1 LQDTWRARPD
11 LTLTYG
17 LRWQYLSVPYE
28 IHGLEVI
35 PDTSYDQFMGPRLA
49 DAAAGV
55 PGPLPLVN
63 YMLGGKA
70 NHAQGFYHPNWRDF
84 APRLSFA
91 YNPSVTDGVLG
102 RIFGDRKTVI
112 RGGAGIVFDHPATS
126 SLNFQQDQ
134 FTYVLQNV
142 SATTYGFGESAAQ
155 ALANDPRFTAVG
167 TLPALVPPIP
177 PSLPFTPDPAGTADG
192 VGFFNYA
199 IDPHLRTPYSETITF
214 GVQRE
219 LPGNFSVDANY
230 FGRFGRRLLGQADA
244 GQVVDFKDP
253 ASGQKLGAAFAAISQ
268 QLRQDPTGAS
278 VTPQPFFENQIGAAI
293 APFGLTCGD
302 IDTSCTNF
310 VTDNLGSL
318 VFVGDI
324 GDSVQALQ
332 GAGAL
337 IPGVGLHPQFATN
350 LYMTN
355 KAYSDYHGLLVTL
368 HKKESHGLQFD
379 LNYTYSHS
387 IDNISAPANQAFG
400 SNGAGGI
407 LCDSLNLSV
416 CRGNSDFDVRHAI
429 SMNAIYELPFGH
441 GKAFASTVPGWANQ
455 IIGGWLVSGIMSW
468 RTGLAFQTVA
478 ESFPISFANNVPA
491 VFNGDQG
498 AVKVNVH
505 TDPATGQVQL
515 FADPTK
521 AIGAFSFPTGLEAGT
536 RNNLF
541 GPHYSNLDLG
551 LSKHFSIRES
561 MALEFRADAFNVLN
575 HANFSLPGLDTTS
588 DITTP
593 DTFGVITSAAPAR
606 VLQLALRLDF

>member
-1 LQDTWRARPD
+1 
-11 LTLTYG
+11 
-17 LRWQYLSVPYE
+17 
-28 IHGLEVI
+28 
-35 PDTSYDQFMGPRLA
+35 
-49 DAAAGV
+49 
-55 PGPLPLVN
+55 
-63 YMLGGKA
+63 
-70 NHAQGFYHPNWRDF
+70 
-84 APRLSFA
+84 
-91 YNPSVTDGVLG
+91 
-102 RIFGDRKTVI
+102 
-112 RGGAGIVFDHPATS
+112 
-126 SLNFQQDQ
+126 
-134 FTYVLQNV
+134 
-142 SATTYGFGESAAQ
+142 
-155 ALANDPRFTAVG
+155 
-167 TLPALVPPIP
+167 
-177 PSLPFTPDPAGTADG
+177 
-192 VGFFNYA
+192 
-199 IDPHLRTPYSETITF
+199 
-214 GVQRE
+214 
-219 LPGNFSVDANY
+219 
-230 FGRFGRRLLGQADA
+230 
-244 GQVVDFKDP
+244 
-253 ASGQKLGAAFAAISQ
+253 
-268 QLRQDPTGAS
+268 
-278 VTPQPFFENQIGAAI
+278 
-293 APFGLTCGD
+293 
-302 IDTSCTNF
+302 
-310 VTDNLGSL
+310 
-318 VFVGDI
+318 
-324 GDSVQALQ
+324 
-332 GAGAL
+332 
-337 IPGVGLHPQFATN
+337 
-350 LYMTN
+350 MTN